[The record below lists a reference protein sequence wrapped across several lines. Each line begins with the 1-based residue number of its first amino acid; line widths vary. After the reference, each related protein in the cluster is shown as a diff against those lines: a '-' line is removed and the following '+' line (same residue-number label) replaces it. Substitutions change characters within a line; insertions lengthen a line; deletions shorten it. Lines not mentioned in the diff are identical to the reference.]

1 MIAKILKV
9 SILDLNPNLKQIME
23 NLWSHLEQLSST
35 EQRLDIILNDIKNNT
50 FLFRELASIDPQRLF
65 ELVGGDVSNV
75 DVTHKWACEFTYQNY
90 IDDYELEFNE
100 LEEASWNIEEKSIER
115 AEEMG
120 EYYCTGR
127 VSISNKL
134 NEEIEFEFE
143 FCDGYLDRIIA
154 TPYDFAI
161 KDPKYG
167 ILM

>member
-1 MIAKILKV
+1 
-9 SILDLNPNLKQIME
+9 ME
-23 NLWSHLEQLSST
+23 NLWSHIEQLSST
-35 EQRLDIILNDIKNNT
+35 DERMDVILADIKNST
-50 FLFRELASIDPQRLF
+50 FIYKELANENPQRLF

-75 DVTHKWACEFTYQNY
+75 DVTHRWATEYSYDSY

-100 LEEASWNIEEKSIER
+100 LEANAWNIEEKSIER

-127 VSISNKL
+127 VSIYNKSL
-134 NEEIEFEFE
+134 DELEFDFE
-143 FCDGYLDRIIA
+143 FCDGYLDGIIA

-161 KDPKYG
+161 KEPDYG